1 MTYLLDTNICIYVIK
16 NKPEQVFRR
25 FRENFQ
31 QGLYISA
38 ITLAELE
45 HGVQKSAKWNKCIGA
60 FAISVNYS
68 NSFVW

>member
-31 QGLYISA
+31 QGLYISG
-38 ITLAELE
+38 
-45 HGVQKSAKWNKCIGA
+45 HYFGRIGA
-60 FAISVNYS
+60 RCTKKR
-68 NSFVW
+68 

>member
-45 HGVQKSAKWNKCIGA
+45 HGV
-60 FAISVNYS
+60 
-68 NSFVW
+68 